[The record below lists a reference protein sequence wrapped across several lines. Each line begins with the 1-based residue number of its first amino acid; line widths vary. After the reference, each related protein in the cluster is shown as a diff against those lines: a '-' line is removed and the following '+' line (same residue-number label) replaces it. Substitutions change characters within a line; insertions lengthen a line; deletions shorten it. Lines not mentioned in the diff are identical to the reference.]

1 MKFVRMAALGAAL
14 LSFGVSATPSMA
26 APPTSPAEA
35 TDIARMMRLGDVESG
50 TLLFRS
56 ENHGQ
61 YIPALTLSTDI
72 KIDVTGPI
80 LRAIVTQKF
89 RNDSE
94 DWVEGVYAFPLPT
107 DSAVDGL
114 KLRIGDRFIEG
125 QIKER
130 EGARKTFERAKAE
143 GRKASLVEQQRPN
156 LFTNEVANIGPGE
169 IIIAQIEF
177 QQALTPKDGA
187 YRLRMPLVVAPRYN
201 PQPVV
206 QMVNFGEGGWAV
218 NDPVPDRVKI
228 ESPVLDPRKT
238 EGTHNPVTLQVSLD
252 AGFPLAKVSSPHHA
266 VKIEREGNTATINL
280 DGEVPANRDFE
291 LMWTGKPL
299 TEPTAALF
307 QEKVDGEDY
316 LLAFVTPPQI
326 ADMDR
331 KPQPREVIFVQD
343 VSGSMGGTSIRQAR
357 EALEMAVTRLRP
369 EDRFNIITFSNDF
382 DMFHR
387 APVQATK
394 GAVDSAVRRIR
405 KLEADGGTNMAP
417 ALSMALQDGSADR
430 STLRQIIFLTD
441 GAVGNETLLF
451 TLIDKALGRSR
462 LFTVGIGSAPNSYFM
477 TRAAEMGRGAQVTI
491 SDLSQVREQ
500 MAALF
505 AKIETPAMT
514 NLTAKFPNGMK
525 AEFWPNPLPD
535 VYAGE
540 PVALTIKSPAATGTL
555 TLSGD
560 RGDERWSVD
569 LPLGKAA
576 ARDGIG
582 KLWARSKIRA
592 LEGQRNKAGTT
603 NDQRDEANE
612 GVLQTAL
619 THGLV
624 SRRTSLVAVDVE
636 VSRPEGVQL
645 ASVEIPLNL
654 PAGWDPALFF
664 DDQDRER
671 LSPNAR
677 DAAIDAP
684 RGSLQFAAAEARQFA
699 PVPRGSLNW
708 ESGFLRGLLLML
720 LGSLTLIV
728 ARRRF

>member
-1 MKFVRMAALGAAL
+1 MRMAALGAAL
-14 LSFGVSATPSMA
+14 LSYGVTASPSMA
-26 APPTSPAEA
+26 APPEA
-35 TDIARMMRLGDVESG
+35 AQEIDVARMMRLGDVESG

-56 ENHGQ
+56 DNHGQ
-61 YIPALTLSTDI
+61 YTPALTLSTDI

-80 LRAIVTQKF
+80 LRATVTQKF
-89 RNDSE
+89 RNDSKE
-94 DWVEGVYAFPLPT
+94 WVEGVYAFPLPT

-130 EGARKTFERAKAE
+130 EEARKTYERAKAE

-156 LFTNEVANIGPGE
+156 LFTNEVANIGPGH

-177 QQALTPKDGA
+177 QQALMPKDGA

-201 PQPVV
+201 PRPVV
-206 QMVNFGEGGWAV
+206 QMVNFGEGGWAI
-218 NDPVPDRVKI
+218 NDPVPDREKI
-228 ESPVLDPRKT
+228 ESPVLDPREI
-238 EGTHNPVTLQVSLD
+238 EGIHNPVTLQVSLD
-252 AGFPLAKVSSPHHA
+252 AGFPLAKVSSPHHP
-266 VKIEREGNTATINL
+266 VKIEREDDTATIRL
-280 DGEVPANRDFE
+280 DGPVPANRDFE
-291 LMWTGKPL
+291 LIWTAKPL

-326 ADMDR
+326 GEMAE

-382 DMFHR
+382 KMFHR
-387 APVQATK
+387 APVEATP
-394 GAVDSAVRRIR
+394 GAIASAVRRIR
-405 KLEADGGTNMAP
+405 QLEAGGGTNMAP
-417 ALSMALQDGSADR
+417 ALSMALEDGTQDR
-430 STLRQIIFLTD
+430 SKLRQVIFLTD

-514 NLTAKFPNGMK
+514 NLSAKFPNGMS

-540 PVALTIKSPAATGTL
+540 PVALAIKSAAATGIVK
-555 TLSGD
+555 LSGD
-560 RGDERWSVD
+560 RGDEQWSVD
-569 LPLGKAA
+569 LPLDKAA
-576 ARDGIG
+576 TREGIG

-592 LEGQRNKAGTT
+592 LEGQRNKAGTSP
-603 NDQRDEANE
+603 DQRDQANE
-612 GVLQTAL
+612 DILQTAL

-636 VSRPEGVQL
+636 VSRPEGVEL
-645 ASVEIPLNL
+645 ASVEVPLNL

-664 DDQDRER
+664 DEQDQQRQRET
-671 LSPNAR
+671 PGVR
-677 DAAIDAP
+677 DA
-684 RGSLQFAAAEARQFA
+684 SLDTQRDDVQGAAARALQFA

-708 ESGFLRGLLLML
+708 ENGLLRGLLLMF
-720 LGSLTLIV
+720 LGSLTLII

>member
-1 MKFVRMAALGAAL
+1 MRMAALGAAL
-14 LSFGVSATPSMA
+14 LSYGVTASPSMA
-26 APPTSPAEA
+26 APPEA
-35 TDIARMMRLGDVESG
+35 AQEIDVARMMRLGDVESG

-56 ENHGQ
+56 DNHGQ
-61 YIPALTLSTDI
+61 YTPALTLSTDI

-80 LRAIVTQKF
+80 LRATVTQKF
-89 RNDSE
+89 RNDSKE
-94 DWVEGVYAFPLPT
+94 WVEGVYAFPLPT

-130 EGARKTFERAKAE
+130 EEARKTYERAKAE

-156 LFTNEVANIGPGE
+156 LFTNEVANIGPGH

-177 QQALTPKDGA
+177 QQALMPKDGA

-201 PQPVV
+201 PRPVV
-206 QMVNFGEGGWAV
+206 QMVNFGEGGWAI
-218 NDPVPDRVKI
+218 NDPVPDREKI
-228 ESPVLDPRKT
+228 ESPVLDPREI
-238 EGTHNPVTLQVSLD
+238 EGIHNPVTLQVSLD
-252 AGFPLAKVSSPHHA
+252 AGFPLAKVSSPHHP
-266 VKIEREGNTATINL
+266 VKIEREDDTATIRL
-280 DGEVPANRDFE
+280 DGPVPANRDFE
-291 LMWTGKPL
+291 LIWTAKPL

-326 ADMDR
+326 GEMAE

-382 DMFHR
+382 KMFHR
-387 APVQATK
+387 APVEATP
-394 GAVDSAVRRIR
+394 GAIASAVRRIR
-405 KLEADGGTNMAP
+405 QLEAGGGTNMAP
-417 ALSMALQDGSADR
+417 ALSMALEDGTQDR
-430 STLRQIIFLTD
+430 SKLRQVIFLTD

-514 NLTAKFPNGMK
+514 DLSAKFPNGMS

-540 PVALTIKSPAATGTL
+540 PVALAIKSAAATGIVK
-555 TLSGD
+555 LSGD
-560 RGDERWSVD
+560 RGDEQWSVD
-569 LPLGKAA
+569 LPLDKAA
-576 ARDGIG
+576 TREGIG

-592 LEGQRNKAGTT
+592 LEGQRNKAGTSP
-603 NDQRDEANE
+603 DQRDQANE
-612 GVLQTAL
+612 DILQTAL

-636 VSRPEGVQL
+636 VSRPEGVEL
-645 ASVEIPLNL
+645 ASVEVPLNL

-664 DDQDRER
+664 DEQDQQRQRET
-671 LSPNAR
+671 PGVR
-677 DAAIDAP
+677 DA
-684 RGSLQFAAAEARQFA
+684 SLDTQRDDVQGAAARALQFA

-708 ESGFLRGLLLML
+708 ESGLLRGLLLML
-720 LGSLTLIV
+720 LSALTLIV
-728 ARRRF
+728 ARRAF